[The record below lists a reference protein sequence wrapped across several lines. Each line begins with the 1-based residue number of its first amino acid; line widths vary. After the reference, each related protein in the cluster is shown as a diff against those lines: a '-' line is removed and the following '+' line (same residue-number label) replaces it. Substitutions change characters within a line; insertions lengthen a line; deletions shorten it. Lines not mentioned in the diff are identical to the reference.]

1 MIYHNSMINVLTI
14 KLRTHLVQT
23 RPDTMQTRH
32 LVSKKVQ
39 KWLKRRSFRQGAILI
54 IIVKGHCILCI
65 FLVPFLLFCR
75 FSCLRYF
82 LRKWSHRL
90 LAGHLQ
96 CKARLMHCMVLL
108 YCIWR
113 GFEAILIALFFYWYI
128 RVIPQRNQREMGH
141 LQTSL
146 TQLLHKLPDLK

>member
-65 FLVPFLLFCR
+65 FLFPFLLFCR

-113 GFEAILIALFFYWYI
+113 GFEAIVMFGGYSDSLVFLLIHSRYTTAE
-128 RVIPQRNQREMGH
+128 PA
-141 LQTSL
+141 
-146 TQLLHKLPDLK
+146 